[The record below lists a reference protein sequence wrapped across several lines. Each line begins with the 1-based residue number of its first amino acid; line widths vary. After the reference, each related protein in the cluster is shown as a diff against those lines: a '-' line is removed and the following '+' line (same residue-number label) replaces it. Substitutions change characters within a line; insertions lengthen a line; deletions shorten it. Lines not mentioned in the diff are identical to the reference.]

1 MRAVVQRVVTA
12 SVKVGGE
19 VVGRI
24 DQGFL
29 VFLGVAKED
38 EETDVAYIGDK
49 IAGLRV
55 FEDSQGK
62 MNLSLM
68 DIGGSVLLVSQFTL
82 LGDARQG
89 RRPGFSGAAEPAKA
103 ENYYDL
109 VKARIQS
116 QGIAVATGLFRAD
129 MLVSLE
135 NDGPVTIMLDSKK
148 TF

>member
-109 VKARIQS
+109 VNARIQS
-116 QGIAVATGLFRAD
+116 QGIAVATGVFRAD